1 MDHRIAVAALSA
13 LAQDTRLALFRLL
26 VARGPEGHP
35 AGVIAERLAVP
46 ASSLSFHLAQLS
58 HAGLIRQRRQG
69 RSLIYS
75 ADAAAMTALLAYLAE
90 NCCAAGAAPP
100 GRDGRD

>member
-26 VARGPEGHP
+26 VERGPEGHP

-46 ASSLSFHLAQLS
+46 ASSLSFHLA
-58 HAGLIRQRRQG
+58 
-69 RSLIYS
+69 
-75 ADAAAMTALLAYLAE
+75 
-90 NCCAAGAAPP
+90 
-100 GRDGRD
+100 

>member
-1 MDHRIAVAALSA
+1 MNDRMAVAALAA

-26 VARGPEGHP
+26 VERGPEGHR
-35 AGVIAERLAVP
+35 AGVIAERLGVP

-69 RSLIYS
+69 RSLIYA
-75 ADAAAMTALLAYLAE
+75 ADPAAMAALLAYLAR
-90 NCCAAGAAPP
+90 NCCPGDAG
-100 GRDGRD
+100 